1 MQTAAFSRSR
11 LEILKSSPTQ
21 LLPAAGAQPCHPGPG
36 AGGPSSHARRSGRCQ
51 SRAGPRG
58 PYVAARERKVQAL
71 LAVWPRSQPER
82 HFCSL
87 TPACAHSGRAL
98 RRSSLRRSSCEDPA
112 AGAPRPRALG
122 LSCSLLSAGLL
133 PRFLPPTKQKRAS
146 RRERALALEP
156 PPGAGP
162 AEGGGVCATWKG
174 WVCPQD
180 PRGAAACG
188 PVLASGR
195 PPAGRLYC
203 ADSGLSAEAPWG
215 LRLFPGGT
223 ERARREVCPAPPP
236 TAPLPSPPLRLSTK
250 LAPGDLGGP
259 AAGNWRLHSLALSS
273 CSFTERQPVAP
284 SPQAGEVLGAE
295 LLSASHVLLSI
306 SSGLHSI
313 YCFSYTQG

>member
-87 TPACAHSGRAL
+87 TPAARTGVVHCAGAA
-98 RRSSLRRSSCEDPA
+98 CEDPA
-112 AGAPRPRALG
+112 AGAQRPRALG
-122 LSCSLLSAGLL
+122 LSCSFLSAGLL
-133 PRFLPPTKQKRAS
+133 PHFLPPTKQKRPS
-146 RRERALALEP
+146 RRERPLALEP

-162 AEGGGVCATWKG
+162 GRGRRRLCYLEGVGVSPG
-174 WVCPQD
+174 PS
-180 PRGAAACG
+180 GAAACG

-223 ERARREVCPAPPP
+223 ERARREVCPAPPAPPP
-236 TAPLPSPPLRLSTK
+236 TAPLPSPPLPALEHQVGSGRPRWPGGWE
-250 LAPGDLGGP
+250 LA
-259 AAGNWRLHSLALSS
+259 AT
-273 CSFTERQPVAP
+273 FP
-284 SPQAGEVLGAE
+284 SPI
-295 LLSASHVLLSI
+295 LLLFH
-306 SSGLHSI
+306 
-313 YCFSYTQG
+313 